1 MPKIPDG
8 FWEDA
13 SLPMPTI
20 YKYVTVA
27 VFLAQASA
35 LLSEQEKLGEFYWYS
50 VWMRVFLCITVAIVF
65 FACYREPEFVRRN
78 YRWIGASWVVYT
90 AINMTIFQ
98 YWSYEYIT
106 TQYFYIGIVQVVIGL
121 AAIFP
126 LQSKWMYAIILFCFG
141 IYLVPH
147 TFLVSKLPD
156 HYEQI
161 QYSGLVNF
169 AIVAVLIHHVYMYIR
184 VISFNQKV
192 ELNERQ
198 KKIDLQ
204 NKKLDEQ
211 NAELEKLNKE
221 LGSINETK
229 DKFFSLIAHDLRGP
243 ISSFK
248 MGMDIISDKNRKFN
262 EKERKKFIDVMKNSS
277 KNVLDLLENL
287 LFWSKSERGIIDFTP
302 KAHKLNGI
310 VNECFLIVK
319 TQADRKGVA
328 LTVSIDEDLEIVCD
342 KNMLTT
348 IIRNLL
354 SNAVKFTPKSGWIIV
369 KVEDNKSD
377 FVFSINDSGVGMSNE
392 ELNQLFRLSAN
403 RTNYG
408 TDGEKGNGLGLI
420 LCKEFIEKHG
430 GELSIESTEGI
441 GTSVSFNIP
450 KPIDQ

>member
-1 MPKIPDG
+1 MK
-8 FWEDA
+8 
-13 SLPMPTI
+13 
-20 YKYVTVA
+20 
-27 VFLAQASA
+27 
-35 LLSEQEKLGEFYWYS
+35 
-50 VWMRVFLCITVAIVF
+50 
-65 FACYREPEFVRRN
+65 
-78 YRWIGASWVVYT
+78 
-90 AINMTIFQ
+90 
-98 YWSYEYIT
+98 
-106 TQYFYIGIVQVVIGL
+106 
-121 AAIFP
+121 
-126 LQSKWMYAIILFCFG
+126 
-141 IYLVPH
+141 
-147 TFLVSKLPD
+147 
-156 HYEQI
+156 
-161 QYSGLVNF
+161 
-169 AIVAVLIHHVYMYIR
+169 
-184 VISFNQKV
+184 
-192 ELNERQ
+192 
-198 KKIDLQ
+198 
-204 NKKLDEQ
+204 
-211 NAELEKLNKE
+211 KLNKE